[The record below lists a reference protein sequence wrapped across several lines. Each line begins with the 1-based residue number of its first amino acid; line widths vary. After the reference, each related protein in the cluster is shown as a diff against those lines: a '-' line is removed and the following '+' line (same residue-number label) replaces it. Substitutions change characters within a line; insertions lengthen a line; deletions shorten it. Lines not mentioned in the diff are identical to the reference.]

1 MVNEEGLSMR
11 ISRYDNPDYDLLRG
25 VDKAAILIN
34 YLGKDAIKVV
44 FKSMDDTDIRKILHL
59 MSKFKVVPVSITKRV
74 LEEYYEIL
82 SESEDFIFSDQTGNK
97 ETIIDALG
105 EERAR
110 DILGGLNIGS
120 GSGSRSLESL
130 EMVDAKSLSTF
141 LVNEHPQTVAVI
153 LAHLD
158 PEKKGEV
165 LRRLPESLQAEV
177 VLRMA
182 NLDNVDPELI
192 SEIDK
197 VLKNQLS
204 SSHTVEQASLGGV
217 QPVAEMLNV
226 MDKNSEQSIMSRL
239 EEKDPLLAEEIRKLM
254 FVFED
259 IAKIDDRGIQ
269 ILLKEV
275 SNDRLLLS
283 LKTANDEI
291 RNKIFKNIS
300 TRAAEM
306 LREDL
311 ANMGPARLSDVETAQ
326 QEIVNVARRLE
337 AEGKI
342 IIARGGTED
351 AMV

>member
-1 MVNEEGLSMR
+1 MKIAKFENLE
-11 ISRYDNPDYDLLRG
+11 YDQLRG
-25 VDKAAILIN
+25 IDKAAILVN
-34 YLGKDAIKVV
+34 YLGKEAIKAL
-44 FKSMDDTDIRKILHL
+44 FQKMEDTDIKKVLHL
-59 MSKFKVVPVSITKRV
+59 MTKFKVVPVNITKKV
-74 LEEYYEIL
+74 LEEYYEML
-82 SESEDFIFSDQTGNK
+82 SESEDFIFSGQMQSKDM
-97 ETIIDALG
+97 IIEALG

-110 DILGGLNIGS
+110 GILGGLNISS
-120 GSGSRSLESL
+120 GSSRTLESL

-153 LAHLD
+153 LAHLES
-158 PEKKGEV
+158 EKKGEV

-182 NLDNVDPELI
+182 NLENVDPELI

-204 SSHTVEQASLGGV
+204 ASHTVEQASLGGV

-226 MDKNSEQSIMSRL
+226 MDKNSEQSIMARL

-275 SNDRLLLS
+275 PNDKLLLS
-283 LKTANDEI
+283 LKTANEDI
-291 RNKIFKNIS
+291 RSKIFKNIS
-300 TRAAEM
+300 ARAAEM

-311 ANMGPARLSDVETAQ
+311 NNMGPARLSDVESAQ
-326 QEIVNVARRLE
+326 QEIVNAARRLE

>member
-1 MVNEEGLSMR
+1 MR
-11 ISRYDNPDYDLLRG
+11 PMKIENLDYDTLRG
-25 VDKAAILIN
+25 IDKAAILIN
-34 YLGKDAIKVV
+34 YLGRDAIKIL
-44 FKSMDDTDIRKILHL
+44 FNKMDDGDIRKLIHL
-59 MSKFKVVPVSITKRV
+59 MSKFKVVPVHITKRV
-74 LEEYYEIL
+74 LEDYYEML
-82 SESEDFIFSDQTGNK
+82 SEAEDFIFSDQMANK
-97 ETIIDALG
+97 DTIIEALG

-110 DILGGLNIGS
+110 GIMGGLNISS
-120 GSGSRSLESL
+120 GSGRTLESL
-130 EMVDAKSLSTF
+130 EMVDAKALSTF

-153 LAHLD
+153 LAHLE

-182 NLDNVDPELI
+182 NLENVDPELI
-192 SEIDK
+192 ADIDK

-204 SSHTVEQASLGGV
+204 NTHTIEQASLGGV

-226 MDKNSEQSIMSRL
+226 MDKNTEQSIMSRL

-259 IAKIDDRGIQ
+259 VTKIDDRGIQ

-275 SNDRLLLS
+275 PNDRLLLA
-283 LKTANDEI
+283 LKTANEEI
-291 RNKIFKNIS
+291 RTKIFKNIS
-300 TRAAEM
+300 ARAAEM

-311 ANMGPARLSDVETAQ
+311 SNMGPARLSDVETAQ

-337 AEGKI
+337 SEGKI

>member
-1 MVNEEGLSMR
+1 MMKN
-11 ISRYDNPDYDLLRG
+11 SRFENLDYSDLRG
-25 VDKAAILIN
+25 IDKAAILVN
-34 YLGKDAIKVV
+34 YVGKDAIKVL
-44 FKSMDDTDIRKILHL
+44 FQKMDDGDIRKLLHL

-74 LEEYYEIL
+74 LEEYYELL
-82 SESEDFIFSDQTGNK
+82 SESEEFIFSDQMASK
-97 ETIIDALG
+97 DTIIDALG

-110 DILGGLNIGS
+110 GILGGLNISS
-120 GSGSRSLESL
+120 GSGRTLESL

-153 LAHLD
+153 LAHLE

-192 SEIDK
+192 AEIDK

-204 SSHTVEQASLGGV
+204 NSHTVEQASLGGV

-226 MDKNSEQSIMSRL
+226 MDKNTEQSIMSRL

-269 ILLKEV
+269 ILLKECP
-275 SNDRLLLS
+275 NDKLLLA
-283 LKTANDEI
+283 LKTANDDI

-300 TRAAEM
+300 SRAAEM

-311 ANMGPARLSDVETAQ
+311 ANMGPARLSDVESSQ

>member
-1 MVNEEGLSMR
+1 MR
-11 ISRYDNPDYDLLRG
+11 AMKVENLEYETLRG
-25 VDKAAILIN
+25 IDKAAILIN
-34 YLGKDAIKVV
+34 YLGKGAIKVL
-44 FKSMDDTDIRKILHL
+44 FTRMDDGDIRKLIHL
-59 MSKFKVVPVSITKRV
+59 MSKFKVVPVNITKRV
-74 LEEYYEIL
+74 LEEYYEML
-82 SESEDFIFSDQTGNK
+82 SEAEDFIFSDQMSNK
-97 ETIIDALG
+97 DTIVDALG

-110 DILGGLNIGS
+110 GIMGGLNITS
-120 GSGSRSLESL
+120 GTGRTLESL

-153 LAHLD
+153 LAHLE

-182 NLDNVDPELI
+182 NLENVDPELI
-192 SEIDK
+192 ADIDR

-204 SSHTVEQASLGGV
+204 NTSTIEQASLGGV

-226 MDKNSEQSIMSRL
+226 MDKNTEQSIMSRL

-259 IAKIDDRGIQ
+259 VGKIDDRGIQ
-269 ILLKEV
+269 LLLKEV
-275 SNDRLLLS
+275 PNDRLLLA
-283 LKTANDEI
+283 LKTANEDI
-291 RNKIFKNIS
+291 RTKVFKNIS
-300 TRAAEM
+300 ARAAEM
-306 LREDL
+306 LKEDL

-326 QEIVNVARRLE
+326 QEVVNVARRLE
-337 AEGKI
+337 SEGKI
-342 IIARGGTED
+342 LISRGGSED

>member
-1 MVNEEGLSMR
+1 MKIGRFENLEYEQ
-11 ISRYDNPDYDLLRG
+11 LRG
-25 VDKAAILIN
+25 IDKAAILIN
-34 YLGKDAIKVV
+34 YLGKDAIKVL
-44 FKSMDDTDIRKILHL
+44 FTKMEDTDIKKVLHL
-59 MSKFKVVPVSITKRV
+59 MTKFKVVPVSVTKKV
-74 LEEYYEIL
+74 LEEYYEML
-82 SESEDFIFSDQTGNK
+82 SESEEFIFSAQMQSKDM
-97 ETIIDALG
+97 IIDALG

-110 DILGGLNIGS
+110 SILGGLNISS
-120 GSGSRSLESL
+120 GSGRTLESL

-153 LAHLD
+153 LAHLE

-192 SEIDK
+192 AEIDK

-204 SSHTVEQASLGGV
+204 ASHTVEQASLGGV

-275 SNDRLLLS
+275 PNDKLLLA
-283 LKTANDEI
+283 LKTAHEDI
-291 RNKIFKNIS
+291 RTKIFKNIS
-300 TRAAEM
+300 ARAADM

-311 ANMGPARLSDVETAQ
+311 NNMGPARLTDVESAQ
-326 QEIVNVARRLE
+326 QEIVNAARRLE

>member
-1 MVNEEGLSMR
+1 MKIENL
-11 ISRYDNPDYDLLRG
+11 DYDTLRG
-25 VDKAAILIN
+25 IDKAAILIN
-34 YLGKDAIKVV
+34 YLGKNAIKVL
-44 FKSMDDTDIRKILHL
+44 FTKMDDGDIRKLIHL
-59 MSKFKVVPVSITKRV
+59 MSKFKVVPVHITKRV
-74 LEEYYEIL
+74 LEDYYEML
-82 SESEDFIFSDQTGNK
+82 SEAEDFIFSDQMASK
-97 ETIIDALG
+97 DTIIEALG

-110 DILGGLNIGS
+110 GIMGGLNISS
-120 GSGSRSLESL
+120 GSGRTLESL
-130 EMVDAKSLSTF
+130 EMVDAKALSTF

-153 LAHLD
+153 LAHLE

-182 NLDNVDPELI
+182 NLENVDPELI
-192 SEIDK
+192 ADIDK

-204 SSHTVEQASLGGV
+204 NTHTIEQASLGGV

-226 MDKNSEQSIMSRL
+226 MDKNTEQSIMSRL

-259 IAKIDDRGIQ
+259 VTKIDDRGIQ
-269 ILLKEV
+269 ILLKEIP
-275 SNDRLLLS
+275 NDRLLLA
-283 LKTANDEI
+283 LKTANEDI
-291 RNKIFKNIS
+291 RIKIFKNIS
-300 TRAAEM
+300 ARAAEM

-311 ANMGPARLSDVETAQ
+311 SNMGPARLSDVETAQ

-337 AEGKI
+337 SEGKI